1 LFSGIIGT
9 GVVRPADM
17 LGSDVSGN
25 LSGECYVIVVLWG
38 VT

>member
-1 LFSGIIGT
+1 LCSGIVGT

-17 LGSDVSGN
+17 LDSEVSCTHFE
-25 LSGECYVIVVLWG
+25 ECYVTSVLWD